1 VWVCVCVCVCVWVG
15 VGVWV
20 GGWVRACVR
29 ACARVRVCTRV
40 RANVLETLTLI
51 SLIQM
56 GSLKTTPSTRLSDTL
71 IPLSPGRH
79 RGTVPGAGCVCAG
92 SSEVSGTVPDA
103 GCVCAGSSEV

>member
-1 VWVCVCVCVCVWVG
+1 VCVCECVCVCVCV
-15 VGVWV
+15 
-20 GGWVRACVR
+20 RACVR
-29 ACARVRVCTRV
+29 ACVRVCTRV

-92 SSEVSGTVPDA
+92 SSEV
-103 GCVCAGSSEV
+103 